1 MMKDINQIMGAF
13 RDGHHE
19 FENGRIEGV
28 QGVDPYD
35 LFNAWTEEAV
45 ANEELEPN
53 AFVLSTVSED
63 GKPSSRIV
71 YLKDNFD
78 GKLVLYTNY
87 KSLKGEEIA
96 QNANVSMLFFWP
108 KSARQIRIQGICS
121 KVPEKISDDYFASRP
136 RGSQIGAWA
145 SYQSELLSSREE
157 LEQRVK
163 EFEARFPN
171 EVPRP
176 EYWGGYWI
184 EPKQFEFWQG
194 RPSRLHDR
202 VVFRA
207 VDSEWKIERLN
218 P

>member
-1 MMKDINQIMGAF
+1 MANINDIMDGF

-19 FENGRIEGV
+19 FNNGHLESFDGAN
-28 QGVDPYD
+28 PYD

-45 ANEELEPN
+45 TNEELEPN
-53 AFVLSTVSED
+53 AFVLSTVSAD
-63 GKPSSRIV
+63 GQPSSRVV
-71 YLKDNFD
+71 YLKDNID

-87 KSLKGEEIA
+87 SSLKGEEIA
-96 QNANVSMLFFWP
+96 NNGKVNMLFFWP

-121 KVPEKISDDYFASRP
+121 KVPTAVSDTYFASRP

-145 SYQSELLSSREE
+145 SNQSDVLANREE
-157 LEQRVK
+157 LEQQVK
-163 EFEARFPN
+163 SIEEKFPN

-176 EYWGGYWI
+176 EFWGGYWI
-184 EPKQFEFWQG
+184 EPTQFEFWQG

-202 VVFRA
+202 IVFKRTNS
-207 VDSEWKIERLN
+207 DWKIERLN